1 MVEKYLLTETSND
14 LVVRVLDPQSFGP
27 VLKKII
33 DGFVAESVLH
43 LSKVDKMST
52 SSYSGLGS

>member
-27 VLKKII
+27 VLKNN
-33 DGFVAESVLH
+33 
-43 LSKVDKMST
+43 
-52 SSYSGLGS
+52 